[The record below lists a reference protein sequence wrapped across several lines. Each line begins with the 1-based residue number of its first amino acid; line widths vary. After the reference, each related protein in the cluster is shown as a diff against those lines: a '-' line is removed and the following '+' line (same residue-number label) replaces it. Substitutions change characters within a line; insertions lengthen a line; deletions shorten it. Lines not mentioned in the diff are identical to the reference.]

1 MQIKKLIAASAAAV
15 MLASNQTAMAGVSYA
30 AEAVAESQ
38 IVYGEVNGD
47 GKVSLSDAVAIL
59 QYIANRD
66 KYPLSA
72 KAVLNADCV
81 DHGDGVTGMDALA
94 LKLIDANM
102 LKAEDLP
109 VTSQKIQECLNPPT
123 SEEALLFD
131 EVYTFGVY
139 NAETKTIDIE
149 WLVNE
154 TVKEVEIF
162 VSDDNQKYVSVAK
175 VKDEAKYSYEVKE
188 DFDTKFFKVSYTD
201 KEGKLHES
209 FPFFIKAKEDNY
221 VTEFFDADEDGIFDM
236 FESAYGCK
244 IDEADTDKDGLSDYE
259 EVYITQTD
267 PAVSDSFKKGVS
279 DADADCDEDGIS
291 NITELKNGSN
301 PIRKDTDY
309 DGLTDLEEINELKT
323 NPLLRDTDEDGLTDY
338 AERKMGLDPLKPE
351 TNGVPDAD
359 VVIEQKID
367 SDAAVLQAVN
377 EDDSNKA
384 YKLSVDMKTAGFA
397 EDNISVS
404 KSSYTNAINSKPLV
418 GGVMD
423 IVIDDSKELDSMKL
437 NFIINDEAKENK
449 LGTYSG
455 LGGIKRLSVFQ
466 YNEDIHMLIPMDTEY
481 SEAEGIVSAE
491 IDGTGTYCLV
501 DSEIW
506 FDSHGIMP
514 EEDVP
519 EAPDTESLA
528 MASVA
533 DAVIEADNVFKAD
546 SNLVHSGVIDVYF
559 ALQTGGDEGDSNF
572 LYQKKIIHDLSEYL
586 FNNYDDVVIHVVP
599 YSNETEYD
607 SKGKLISSMPTTF
620 SASNLAELAPA
631 LDKIKYR
638 TNIGRVFRAFA
649 YERLRD
655 ELANTFRPYGKRFFI
670 NLMQTKTRYMTESD
684 TYFASNEYTEISY
697 FLRYPISDD
706 VYMPGYR
713 GNSYFYEIGKQS
725 SYYNDYYNTIYGS
738 GGEILKFNQQTN
750 YNDLLSSMKKH
761 LNEES
766 RLELFSG
773 SNSFTAS
780 DIDSDGDGISDLVE
794 LDSNYLIQNADGS
807 FSFMTYS
814 NVFKKA
820 NISVGK
826 KKDGKNIPS
835 QWRGTS
841 HGNKINDYYEKTTV
855 AVWISDPENEDS
867 DYDGIPDA
875 IDNAPRDRLDD
886 HFQVVSDYSKV
897 TYMDLLSYGYEKVMY
912 DSQSVFETVKMTKE
926 MFADLAK
933 LNVLAAGGM
942 TGLSSLINGISFVED
957 DLSFVDVYG
966 STPNASFALQHFIE
980 GKGTD
985 FYLKRFP
992 YAIAYTTVGRSRYY
1006 DNMNSFFDMV
1016 EKNTMIGHEYDFSTV
1031 KDIEKPRD
1039 VRKDGILLPST
1050 WKCDY
1055 HDLNNTYS
1063 KNASIDW
1070 WLTIGGG
1077 QNALASKVSC
1087 YRNDSGDIMYHA
1099 TIKYYLLDYY
1109 DWDDNGEIAQ
1119 SNLHKSGLA
1128 RSFLS
1133 YGLYETEIEWKK
1145 GKRYPGEQYGNA
1157 RLCADTI
1164 LPFINDSSLK
1174 DTWKKADKYYSEV
1187 TKVHHN
1193 NIWAFDEDPAEVN
1206 VE

>member
-1 MQIKKLIAASAAAV
+1 MRIKKLIAASAAVV
-15 MLASNQTAMAGVSYA
+15 MLASNQTAMTGVSYA

-109 VTSQKIQECLNPPT
+109 VTSQKIQECINPQT
-123 SEEALLFD
+123 TEEALLFD

-139 NAETKTIDIE
+139 NAETKAIDIE

-162 VSDDNQKYVSVAK
+162 VSDNNQKYVSVAK

-533 DAVIEADNVFKAD
+533 DAVIGDEVSIKRNEPFDLYFT
-546 SNLVHSGVIDVYF
+546 LQRSGVS
-559 ALQTGGDEGDSNF
+559 GKENF
-572 LYQKKIIHDLSEYL
+572 NYQKKMIHDIASYL
-586 FNNYDDVVIHVVP
+586 FKYYDDAVIHVIP
-599 YSNETEYD
+599 YDVEEKMPSVKENSETCDFTNIIELDMALEKMEYSTELGPADRLVSYRLVEKEIRNTKSFTQENKSNNYRWIVVNLMNGESFNSGYWVDDCYVRDSLIANGVVFGQVYYKTPLDGYLSSDIASYRLFYPGNVMFDIEGLDVAFNQKTNYD
-607 SKGKLISSMPTTF
+607 EVLGFITRSVRTYNNYKAPCDGGNITVKLRDILSPDSGMDTD
-620 SASNLAELAPA
+620 LDGICDWDE
-631 LDKIKYR
+631 LDKKYM
-638 TNIGRVFRAFA
+638 I
-649 YERLRD
+649 
-655 ELANTFRPYGKRFFI
+655 I
-670 NLMQTKTRYMTESD
+670 N
-684 TYFASNEYTEISY
+684 
-697 FLRYPISDD
+697 
-706 VYMPGYR
+706 
-713 GNSYFYEIGKQS
+713 
-725 SYYNDYYNTIYGS
+725 
-738 GGEILKFNQQTN
+738 
-750 YNDLLSSMKKH
+750 
-761 LNEES
+761 
-766 RLELFSG
+766 
-773 SNSFTAS
+773 
-780 DIDSDGDGISDLVE
+780 SDGT
-794 LDSNYLIQNADGS
+794 
-807 FSFMTYS
+807 FSFMTHTE
-814 NVFKKA
+814 VFKKA
-820 NISVGK
+820 NVNVGK
-826 KKDGKNIPS
+826 KKE
-835 QWRGTS
+835 
-841 HGNKINDYYEKTTV
+841 GNKVLQWDDTPYGPQLEKYYNERTV
-855 AVWISDPENEDS
+855 AIWWSHPLLKDS
-867 DYDGIPDA
+867 DFDHIPDLL
-875 IDNAPRDRLDD
+875 DNAPFNHIDD
-886 HFQVVSDYSKV
+886 HFKAVDDYSKV
-897 TYMDLLSYGYEKVMY
+897 TYRDLLSIEYEEKL
-912 DSQSVFETVKMTKE
+912 KE
-926 MFADLAK
+926 ASASAPALGISAKALNPKTWKDYAAASLFAI
-933 LNVLAAGGM
+933 GGM
-942 TGLSSLINGISFVED
+942 TVASSPITYKSFDSIAE
-957 DLSFVDVYG
+957 LGSAYG
-966 STPNASFALQHFIE
+966 GMPNASLAMLHYIDGKGFDLYIPDFPFALAE
-980 GKGTD
+980 TN
-985 FYLKRFP
+985 P
-992 YAIAYTTVGRSRYY
+992 GRTRYY
-1006 DNMNSFFDMV
+1006 YNMNTFFDMV
-1016 EKNTMIGHEYDFSTV
+1016 EKNAMIDHKYDFSTV
-1031 KDIEKPRD
+1031 KNINKPGDFEEKGAS
-1039 VRKDGILLPST
+1039 KKT
-1050 WKCDY
+1050 AWQTDY
-1055 HDLNNTYS
+1055 HEKGKYNI
-1063 KNASIDW
+1063 NASMDW
-1070 WLTIGGG
+1070 WYTFGGA
-1077 QNALASKVSC
+1077 QNALSASVYC
-1087 YRNDSGDIMYHA
+1087 HRNENGKIVYTA
-1099 TIKYYLLDYY
+1099 KIRYYVLDVYDWSETDEKELYELHLAGVAKSFLDYGY
-1109 DWDDNGEIAQ
+1109 
-1119 SNLHKSGLA
+1119 
-1128 RSFLS
+1128 
-1133 YGLYETEIEWKK
+1133 YETEIEWDK
-1145 GKRYPGEQYGNA
+1145 GSRYPIPTG
-1157 RLCADTI
+1157 D
-1164 LPFINDSSLK
+1164 LPINMDNISFDGISDSEFKKVK
-1174 DTWKKADKYYSEV
+1174 DTAS
-1187 TKVHHN
+1187 
-1193 NIWAFDEDPAEVN
+1193 AFYFLI
-1206 VE
+1206 